1 MSTGELENGPAM
13 ADKLVCWL
21 FGLFVYPAFFVILAL
36 HLQEESTLNKIK
48 ADAQRPAR
56 GVTCPVMNGK
66 VAWNIVVENG
76 KTFCGGYR

>member
-1 MSTGELENGPAM
+1 MRV
-13 ADKLVCWL
+13 ADTLVCWL

-36 HLQEESTLNKIK
+36 LLQEESVLNDIK
-48 ADAQRPAR
+48 VAALRPAR
-56 GVTCPVMNGK
+56 GVTCPVMDGK